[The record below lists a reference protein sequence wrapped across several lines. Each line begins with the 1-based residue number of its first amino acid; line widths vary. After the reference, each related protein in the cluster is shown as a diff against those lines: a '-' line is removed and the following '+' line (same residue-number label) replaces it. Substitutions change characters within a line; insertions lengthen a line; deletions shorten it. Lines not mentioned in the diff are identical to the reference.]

1 MLVIFDLDDTLIDTL
16 SAQIAARERIMRH
29 FALEPSNAA
38 MDRWQRAAQFF
49 DPEDF
54 AHVLPLVIPGLH
66 SPVVDVEDLRR
77 LYWACEVENITLKP
91 GVAALLRRLE
101 ELGTAMALVTGGP
114 REVQER
120 KVKRLGLEKYFARGA
135 IVYSDGPRHPRSPN
149 PAPLRQA
156 LRLCAVDPAAAYHV
170 GDRLSDVIAAHLARV
185 RSVLVNA
192 PSLAADPPA
201 ADIALDI
208 ETPLHTIDHIVD
220 LLSIVVPAPARRQH
234 GDRLHAGAV

>member
-1 MLVIFDLDDTLIDTL
+1 LAGGVLGATFDPVVSQEGHPMLVIFDLDDTLVDTL

-38 MDRWQRAAQFF
+38 MDR
-49 DPEDF
+49 
-54 AHVLPLVIPGLH
+54 
-66 SPVVDVEDLRR
+66 
-77 LYWACEVENITLKP
+77 
-91 GVAALLRRLE
+91 
-101 ELGTAMALVTGGP
+101 
-114 REVQER
+114 
-120 KVKRLGLEKYFARGA
+120 
-135 IVYSDGPRHPRSPN
+135 
-149 PAPLRQA
+149 

-220 LLSIVVPAPARRQH
+220 LLSIVVPAPARLQH
-234 GDRLHAGAV
+234 GDRLNAGAV